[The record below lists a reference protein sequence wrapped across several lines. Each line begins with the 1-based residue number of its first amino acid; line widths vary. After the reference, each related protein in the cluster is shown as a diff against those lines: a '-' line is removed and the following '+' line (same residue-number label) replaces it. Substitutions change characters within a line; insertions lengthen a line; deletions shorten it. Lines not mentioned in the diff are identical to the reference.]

1 MTREERRKTAS
12 GQKKLISER
21 KHISPSSPCSVWQ
34 HSFVDFLSCILPVI
48 RGSSLGTCYIPLP
61 ELILSGDDLSE
72 GSNNNNLATFA
83 FGEWFYLIEG
93 AHLIS
98 ETPQM
103 MIIVDQQRFISWT
116 WTWNWELEVLLHLF
130 PRYATVDN
138 WLLLLCKINNWHHP
152 LPTCLFQCLLWLQS
166 PNYIVNIESIR
177 GWRIDILWRI
187 KQVYSVGKSNKFDH
201 LDSSLLSVPAKSNPA
216 AFGHG
221 PGSVCQ

>member
-1 MTREERRKTAS
+1 MHHKTHWTEIGTRRGRGGSYLAICYVRCALLGCNIIVTPRGMTREERRKTAS

-48 RGSSLGTCYIPLP
+48 LGWAVMRCSLGTCYIPLP

-72 GSNNNNLATFA
+72 GRNNNNRATFA
-83 FGEWFYLIEG
+83 F

-103 MIIVDQQRFISWT
+103 MTIVDQQRFISST
-116 WTWNWELEVLLHLF
+116 WTWIWELELLLHLF

-138 WLLLLCKINNWHHP
+138 WLLAL
-152 LPTCLFQCLLWLQS
+152 
-166 PNYIVNIESIR
+166 
-177 GWRIDILWRI
+177 
-187 KQVYSVGKSNKFDH
+187 
-201 LDSSLLSVPAKSNPA
+201 
-216 AFGHG
+216 
-221 PGSVCQ
+221 